1 MARIAGIDL
10 PTDKRIVVA
19 LTYIYGI
26 GPTTAK
32 KLLASAGVSPD
43 IRVKNLSDED
53 AGKLRSLIEREY
65 KVEGAL
71 RSEMAMNIKRLMDIG
86 SYRGIRHRRGL
97 PLRGQRTHTNARTR
111 KGPRR
116 TVAKKK

>member
-43 IRVKNLSDED
+43 TRVKNLE
-53 AGKLRSLIEREY
+53 
-65 KVEGAL
+65 
-71 RSEMAMNIKRLMDIG
+71 
-86 SYRGIRHRRGL
+86 
-97 PLRGQRTHTNARTR
+97 
-111 KGPRR
+111 
-116 TVAKKK
+116 